1 MPLGMPPGPAASL
14 FGLSAIKASVV
25 MIRPATDAAS
35 CS

>member
-1 MPLGMPPGPAASL
+1 MPLGMPPGPAAS
-14 FGLSAIKASVV
+14 FGLSAIMASVV